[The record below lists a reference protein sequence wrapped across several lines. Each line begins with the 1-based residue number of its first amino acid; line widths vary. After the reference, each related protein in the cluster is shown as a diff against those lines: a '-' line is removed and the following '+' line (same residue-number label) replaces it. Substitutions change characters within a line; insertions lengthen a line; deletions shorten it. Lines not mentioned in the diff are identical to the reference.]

1 MSKPYNAS
9 TESALYQLANAV
21 TALAQVSAQAHP
33 ELTQGYLAIAMEGSK
48 RAGHGDELVK
58 EIFGI
63 VFPGAQPPVALSPEE
78 FAAKQAEL
86 GK

>member
-1 MSKPYNAS
+1 MSNPYNVS
-9 TESALYQLANAV
+9 NESAIYQLANAV

-48 RAGHGDELVK
+48 RAGHGDDLVK
-58 EIFGI
+58 EIFHI

>member
-1 MSKPYNAS
+1 MSKSYNVS
-9 TESALYQLANAV
+9 NESAIYQLANAV
-21 TALAQVSAQAHP
+21 TALAQVSAKSHP

-63 VFPGAQPPVALSPEE
+63 VFPDASVPIVLSPGE
-78 FAAKQAEL
+78 FARKQAEL
-86 GK
+86 GQ